1 MEANENTDLY
11 KSIKILGK
19 KNDNQLELKEVQ
31 KQISELLAKE
41 ERSCDED
48 FELSQLRLKSK
59 LLTKDIDKARAIL
72 SMVKQLYGSE
82 AKEIVVMATVEKV
95 HPEYLAMKEMID
107 VETLRKWVEKW
118 LLVAS
123 EKVGK
128 DGYGNERG

>member
-11 KSIKILGK
+11 KSIKLLGK
-19 KNDNQLELKEVQ
+19 KNENLSELKEVQ
-31 KQISELLAKE
+31 REISELLAKE
-41 ERSCDED
+41 RTCDED

-107 VETLRKWVEKW
+107 AETLRKWVEKW
-118 LLVAS
+118 LMVAS

>member
-1 MEANENTDLY
+1 METDKSTDLY
-11 KSIKILGK
+11 KSIKLLGK
-19 KNDNQLELKEVQ
+19 KNENLSELKEVQ
-31 KQISELLAKE
+31 REISELLSKE
-41 ERSCDED
+41 ERTCDED
-48 FELSQLRLKSK
+48 FELSQLRLRSK

-107 VETLRKWVEKW
+107 VETWRKWTEKW
-118 LLVAS
+118 LLVAT

>member
-1 MEANENTDLY
+1 MENEKNSDLY
-11 KSIKILGK
+11 KSIKLLGK
-19 KNDNQLELKEVQ
+19 KNENLSELKEVQ
-31 KQISELLAKE
+31 REISELLAKE
-41 ERSCDED
+41 RTCDED
-48 FELSQLRLKSK
+48 FELSQLRLRSK
-59 LLTKDIDKARAIL
+59 LLTKDIEKARAIL
-72 SMVKQLYGSE
+72 SKVKELYGSE

-107 VETLRKWVEKW
+107 AKTLRNWVEKW

>member
-11 KSIKILGK
+11 KSIKLLGK
-19 KNDNQLELKEVQ
+19 KNENLSELKEVQ
-31 KQISELLAKE
+31 REISELLAKE
-41 ERSCDED
+41 RTCDED

-59 LLTKDIDKARAIL
+59 LLTKNIDKARAIL

-107 VETLRKWVEKW
+107 AETLRKWVEKW
-118 LLVAS
+118 VMVAS

>member
-1 MEANENTDLY
+1 METDKSTDLY
-11 KSIKILGK
+11 KSIKLLGK
-19 KNDNQLELKEVQ
+19 KNENLSELKEVQ
-31 KQISELLAKE
+31 REISELLSKE
-41 ERSCDED
+41 ERTCDED
-48 FELSQLRLKSK
+48 FELSQLRLRSK

-107 VETLRKWVEKW
+107 VETLRKWTEKW
-118 LLVAS
+118 LLVAT